1 MATDVRSVP
10 DRLLDALLYPVAGW
24 GVLYGALYFLGR
36 DAFAIPLLFP
46 LALWQSALAIGWGLV
61 MVRQVRR
68 GALAIDEVHAG
79 ARSIGGIVASDALL
93 PAVVFLVADPL
104 SPTAHGTAI
113 GIGVVSGLAYG
124 LVVLGGRIGNRYL
137 DVAVLTVACLAL
149 PINTTGAVT
158 MASMAGWFDHV
169 ATPAASALDR
179 AR

>member
-24 GVLYGALYFLGR
+24 GVLYGVLYFLGR

-46 LALWQSALAIGWGLV
+46 LALWQAALTIGWGLA

-68 GALAIDEVHAG
+68 GALAPDEVHAG

-113 GIGVVSGLAYG
+113 GIGVVSGLAYA

-158 MASMAGWFDHV
+158 MASMAGWFDQV
-169 ATPAASALDR
+169 AAPAASALDR